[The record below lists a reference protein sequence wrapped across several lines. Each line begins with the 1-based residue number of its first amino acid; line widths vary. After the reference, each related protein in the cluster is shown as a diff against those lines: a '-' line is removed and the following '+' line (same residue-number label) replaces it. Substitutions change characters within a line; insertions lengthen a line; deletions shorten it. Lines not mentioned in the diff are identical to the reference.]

1 MPFFDFK
8 CEKCGHQFNLRV
20 SNEEKS
26 KVKCEKCGHPRVIQL
41 LSPFFSPGSKT
52 SLPSSPRLPGPG
64 CDGCG
69 NAGMG

>member
-1 MPFFDFK
+1 LPFFDFK

-41 LSPFFSPGSKT
+41 LSPFFTAGGSKT
-52 SLPSSPRLPGPG
+52 SAPVNNPGLPGCG
-64 CDGCG
+64 GCG